1 MADMKVTSYGM
12 RRTLGHLVQHQLT
25 LWMHCCKCRR
35 AVNLDVRQLVETRG
49 AKISLKEVL
58 ASYICENYGAVW
70 PYIDAE
76 SAAETE
82 KEAAPRTISLM
93 QTLT

>member
-1 MADMKVTSYGM
+1 M
-12 RRTLGHLVQHQLT
+12 
-25 LWMHCCKCRR
+25 
-35 AVNLDVRQLVETRG
+35 
-49 AKISLKEVL
+49 KEVL
-58 ASYICENYGAVW
+58 ASYICENCGAVW
-70 PYIDAE
+70 PLHRRR